1 MKKGILSGLKV
12 LDLSRM
18 LSGPYCTMMLADHG
32 AEVIKI
38 ESPTGDTSRKTGP
51 FKPEDLFMLPSV
63 VLEIPN
69 LEKVLIYIGLHMTLL
84 LKLWG
89 ELLALLVQ
97 IKILQLKLVRV

>member
-51 FKPEDLFMLPSV
+51 FKIEDYEKKWSGYFVSLNRNKKSIVIDLKSEDGKKKFL
-63 VLEIPN
+63 N
-69 LEKVLIYIGLHMTLL
+69 LKKRFKSMINRHF
-84 LKLWG
+84 
-89 ELLALLVQ
+89 
-97 IKILQLKLVRV
+97 